1 MFVQGDAWGAEG
13 DLGFGEG
20 RQVPF
25 PLPFLPFVG
34 STIWAHMCIVI
45 SENLTETYLIVVIS
59 ILFSGKPFIRCFQ
72 NHCNTLALNA
82 YPLAGSHLSMIP

>member
-1 MFVQGDAWGAEG
+1 MVLWGRGA
-13 DLGFGEG
+13 
-20 RQVPF
+20 
-25 PLPFLPFVG
+25 
-34 STIWAHMCIVI
+34 STIWTHMCIVI

-82 YPLAGSHLSMIP
+82 YPLAGSHLSSPLERLLLQHPDK